1 MATQNN
7 SQLII
12 DNQQVVPTDRV
23 NIVASATNDGRPV
36 TTQNPLPVS
45 VSNLTNISIAAG
57 LLEGYTTVHKYG
69 SVDGTNGTGWNT
81 VWTGAETDGQQLYPW
96 PAIGAASVV
105 TVVSSSGSDVT
116 AVTLQGLDSNYDFQ
130 EETITLT
137 GVVPATGTKTWH
149 RVNRAFMT
157 GTATNVG
164 KIIVKNATPTVVT
177 EIKAGRG
184 QTLQSLY
191 TVPAGCTGFLSTI
204 QMTSNKAQD
213 AEVAMFARPFG
224 GAFRVVG
231 GTFLYRSDHTI
242 EYSIPIKFTEKTDI
256 DVRIIGTNNN
266 SVSCSFDLLIV
277 SNAVL
282 NS

>member
-7 SQLII
+7 SQMII

-36 TTQNPLPVS
+36 TTQNPLPV
-45 VSNLTNISIAAG
+45 TNITNVPIAAG
-57 LLEGYTTVHKYG
+57 LLEGYSAVHKFG
-69 SVDGTNGTGWNT
+69 MVKGTATSGWNT
-81 VWTGAETDGQQLYPW
+81 IWTGAEASATVLYPW
-96 PAIGAASVV
+96 PSLASASVV

-137 GVVPATGTKTWH
+137 GVVPATGTKIWH
-149 RVNRAFMT
+149 RVNRAFMVT
-157 GTATNVG
+157 QTNVG
-164 KIIVKNATPTVVT
+164 NITVRNANNVAITF
-177 EIKAGRG
+177 IKEARG

-191 TVPAGCTGFLSTI
+191 TIPGGCTGFLNTM
-204 QMTSNKAQD
+204 QMVASKAQTT
-213 AEVAMFARPFG
+213 EISMFARPLG

-231 GTFLYRSDHTI
+231 GSLLYQMDHTI
-242 EYSIPIKFTEKTDI
+242 EYSSPVVLTEKTDI
-256 DVRIIGTNNN
+256 DVRAIGSSNADI
-266 SVSCSFDLLIV
+266 SCSFDLLIV